1 MTRFHLV
8 RHGMHAEL
16 GRVLSGRGPIA
27 LSAEGARQAEALA
40 AHFADLPIAA
50 LHTSPLPRARQTAAP
65 IAARLGLVAEPNE
78 ALNEVDFGAWSGQ
91 SFAALAAD
99 RQWRAWNLFRSTAR
113 APGGERMVEVQAR
126 MLDEIAR
133 LRARHPG
140 KEVVLVSH
148 GDVVRATLIH
158 FLGMPLDLLARIEIG
173 PASVSVVEVGA
184 ENARVLLLN
193 GMPGG
198 MQGQT
203 LPPR

>member
-8 RHGMHAEL
+8 RHGAHAEL

-50 LHTSPLPRARQTAAP
+50 LHTSPLPRTRQTAAP
-65 IAARLGLVAEPNE
+65 IAARLGLLAEPNE

-91 SFAALAAD
+91 SFAALD
-99 RQWRAWNLFRSTAR
+99 NEPHWRAWNLFRSTAQ

-126 MLDEIAR
+126 MLAEIAR
-133 LRARHPG
+133 LHARHPQG
-140 KEVVLVSH
+140 EVVLVSH
-148 GDVVRATLIH
+148 GDVLRATLVH

-173 PASVSVVEVGA
+173 PASVSVIEVGA

-193 GMPGG
+193 GMPA
-198 MQGQT
+198 QGVGQA
-203 LPPR
+203 PPG